1 MISTFINTAIITG
14 IEPSASSFMD
24 SSMMDFQGLIDEAR
38 AQVVNFL
45 KQQRKKIRLYCI
57 PFSLDSQTLSGN
69 YTGVKSLEDTIER
82 LIWVVNVTAGSGG
95 FQLQGTNDETL
106 ETWNNVGSINVTA
119 TGTTTLYFD
128 DPYKYYRVNYTGSS
142 VTYTSYL
149 IEKSFYYAHLYKSLQ
164 IIYNSFFMQKGDAFD
179 IKRQYYK
186 ELYDAEIGSMAA
198 TYDEDDDGVVDDSE
212 TVRVGQV
219 IFSR

>member
-1 MISTFINTAIITG
+1 
-14 IEPSASSFMD
+14 
-24 SSMMDFQGLIDEAR
+24 
-38 AQVVNFL
+38 
-45 KQQRKKIRLYCI
+45 
-57 PFSLDSQTLSGN
+57 
-69 YTGVKSLEDTIER
+69 
-82 LIWVVNVTAGSGG
+82 
-95 FQLQGTNDETL
+95 
-106 ETWNNVGSINVTA
+106 
-119 TGTTTLYFD
+119 
-128 DPYKYYRVNYTGSS
+128 
-142 VTYTSYL
+142 
-149 IEKSFYYAHLYKSLQ
+149 